1 VPSLYSEK
9 IPELTYIWYLLCQF
23 SVVKINCEMSTYEAA
38 TTADDA
44 VPQDRRPQSYTAD
57 IGNGHHDYTPMNVTS
72 EDTDEKNVRT
82 TETELQALASHTTSS
97 SPPMRLHATWVDSWT
112 AEVLSCALS
121 VIALACLVSALRYF
135 DGYVVTKLPLKV
147 SINTL
152 VAVFAAII
160 KSSLLLPVAEGMLLC
175 N

>member
-1 VPSLYSEK
+1 MQP
-9 IPELTYIWYLLCQF
+9 
-23 SVVKINCEMSTYEAA
+23 
-38 TTADDA
+38 
-44 VPQDRRPQSYTAD
+44 RSYTAH
-57 IGNGHHDYTPMNVTS
+57 IGTGHHEYTPMNVTS
-72 EDTDEKNVRT
+72 EDADGKNVRT

-97 SPPMRLHATWVDSWT
+97 SPLMQFHATWVDSWT
-112 AEVLSCALS
+112 AEVLSSALS

-160 KSSLLLPVAEGMLLC
+160 KSSILLPVAEGVLLR